1 MPVTME
7 RTTSCYDREAMN
19 EFIMMPVSNDMIRY
33 LAQKASEVL
42 QCGDDA
48 MPPTQNR
55 GQPITPPESPRPGA
69 TTSSQPALPSVDS
82 FIRNLVKRSHVEVP
96 TLMTSLVFLARLR
109 AKLPPMSKGM
119 RCTPHRIFLASLI
132 LAAKNLNDS
141 SPKNKH
147 WARYTILN
155 SYEGF
160 GFSLPEVNLME
171 RQLLALL
178 DWDTR
183 VREEDLFDHFEP
195 FLAPIRDRLQLQDQ
209 VEAAIQGEWQLQ
221 ASMLQKSSSRSVS
234 PRSHYRI
241 PSRGVYDS
249 PMSMSSYSGSYIH
262 CHKRRQSSYGGGR
275 SRSPP
280 SLRDVPG
287 LSYEASIHGSSS
299 RSSSIAPSSR
309 GTPASFSTYSTTD
322 VMLDDSKH
330 SPSALSSYVT
340 IHSIKPKAKTQVLPG
355 YGDVQ
360 QQHTKRAKTGG
371 AITNGNLFTRFFSSA
386 ANSYAEKLVTRAAAR
401 G

>member
-234 PRSHYRI
+234 HVPPIGLHAGELR
-241 PSRGVYDS
+241 S
-249 PMSMSSYSGSYIH
+249 PMSYVQLLRSYIPLS
-262 CHKRRQSSYGGGR
+262 QASSISYGGGR